1 MIVPID
7 YLRVS
12 LQMKPSTRSP
22 IRLRCASIAASAA
35 LAVGASLAPAPAAAQ
50 QKFMTIGTGGV
61 TGVYYAAG
69 GAICRLVNKDRA
81 KHNIRCSVEST
92 GGSVF
97 NVNTIKGGELDLGFA
112 QSDVQYNALK
122 GIGDFKAGGAYADLR
137 AVMSVHP
144 EPLTVVGRKEVNA
157 TRFEDF
163 KGKRFNVGNPGS
175 GTRASMDELLGALGW
190 KITDFSLASELKAD
204 EHGPALCDGKIDGF
218 FYGVGHPS
226 ANIQDPTTTCG
237 AKLVSITGPAVDK
250 LVASKPYYAKATIP
264 GSLYPNNPQPTET
277 YGVLATV
284 VASAKTPPETVYQVV
299 KAVFDNFE
307 EFKKL
312 HPALAAL
319 KPEDMVKNGLSAP
332 VHEGAARYYKEK
344 GWMK

>member
-1 MIVPID
+1 MRI
-7 YLRVS
+7 S
-12 LQMKPSTRSP
+12 KPL
-22 IRLRCASIAASAA
+22 IA
-35 LAVGASLAPAPAAAQ
+35 LATMSIMTAFVPHAVAQ

-97 NVNTIKGGELDLGFA
+97 NINTIKAGELDLGFA
-112 QSDVQYNALK
+112 QSDVQFNAIK
-122 GIGDFKAGGAYADLR
+122 GIAQYKDGAYGDLR
-137 AVMSVHP
+137 AVFSVHP
-144 EPLTVVGRKEVNA
+144 EPFTVVARKEANVKNFA
-157 TRFEDF
+157 DF

-175 GTRASMDELLGALGW
+175 GTRASMEELLAAMGW
-190 KITDFSLASELKAD
+190 KMGDFSLASELKAD

-218 FYGVGHPS
+218 FYAVGHPS
-226 ANIQDPTTTCG
+226 ANIQDPTTSCG
-237 AKLVSITGPAVDK
+237 AQLVPLTGPAVDK
-250 LVASKPYYAKATIP
+250 LVADKPYYAKATIP
-264 GSLYPNNPQPTET
+264 GGLYPNNPQPVNT

-284 VASAKTPPETVYQVV
+284 VTSSKAPAESVYQVV

-312 HPALAAL
+312 HPALANL
-319 KPEDMVKNGLSAP
+319 KPESMIKEGLSAP
-332 VHEGAARYYKEK
+332 LHEGAARYYREK
-344 GWMK
+344 GWLK

>member
-1 MIVPID
+1 M
-7 YLRVS
+7 
-12 LQMKPSTRSP
+12 T
-22 IRLRCASIAASAA
+22 IRLSHLLAAIAAVAT
-35 LAVGASLAPAPAAAQ
+35 GAFAAPAMAQ

-97 NVNTIKGGELDLGFA
+97 NINTIKAGELDLGFA
-112 QSDVQYNALK
+112 QSDVQFNAAK
-122 GIGDFKAGGAYADLR
+122 GVAMFKEAGAFGDLR
-137 AVMSVHP
+137 AVFSVHP
-144 EPLTVVGRKEVNA
+144 EPFTVLARKEANIKA
-157 TRFEDF
+157 FADF

-175 GTRASMDELLGALGW
+175 GTRASMEELLAQMGW
-190 KITDFSLASELKAD
+190 KLSDFSLASELKAD

-226 ANIQDPTTTCG
+226 ANIQDPTTSCG
-237 AKLVSITGPAVDK
+237 AKLVSLTGPAVDK
-250 LVASKPYYAKATIP
+250 LVADKPYYAKATIP
-264 GSLYPNNPQPTET
+264 GGLYPNNPDAATT

-284 VASAKTPPETVYQVV
+284 VASSKVAPDTVYAVV
-299 KAVFDNFE
+299 KAVFDNFD

-312 HPALAAL
+312 HPALANL
-319 KPEDMVKNGLSAP
+319 KPESMVKDGLSAP
-332 VHEGAARYYKEK
+332 LHEGAAKYYREK
-344 GWMK
+344 GWIK